1 MRRSILF
8 KTVFSVNISVLLL
21 SQHLACIALTLQT
34 TEKWRWAN
42 LYRVVSIRAWPG
54 ESQVSNEKNV
64 QYSRLDL
71 DIFIISYKIFF
82 YSIIIEQ
89 WTNFIVKPTTIK
101 RFDETIII
109 WGESRR
115 LFYTHRSGQ
124 ERCGVVS
131 NARQLRRVLAGR
143 LILLWNVFKLN

>member
-8 KTVFSVNISVLLL
+8 KTIFSVNISVLLL
-21 SQHLACIALTLQT
+21 SQHLVCVALTLQS
-34 TEKWRWAN
+34 TETWRWAN
-42 LYRVVSIRAWPG
+42 LYRVVSIRVWPG
-54 ESQVSNEKNV
+54 DSQVSNEKNV

-109 WGESRR
+109 WGELRR
-115 LFYTHRSGQ
+115 LTHVGEYR
-124 ERCGVVS
+124 RDVVATQPPD
-131 NARQLRRVLAGR
+131 NLGTTPHFAMECL
-143 LILLWNVFKLN
+143 KLN